1 MNQESTKRTI
11 YSYAQRRSSRP
22 AGVNIKHV
30 SCLSISD
37 PEGKRGSDA
46 EKRARA
52 LESGEAGLI
61 LDRARGLLDEGYDV
75 AFYCALGRHRSYAL
89 AEELHRVYPQA
100 TTVRH
105 L

>member
-1 MNQESTKRTI
+1 MSEESTTPTI
-11 YSYAQRRSSRP
+11 YSYAQRRTSRP
-22 AGVNIKHV
+22 DGENIKHV

-37 PEGKRGSDA
+37 PQGKRGSDA
-46 EKRARA
+46 DKRERV
-52 LESGEAGLI
+52 LESGEAWLI
-61 LDRARGLLDEGYDV
+61 LDRAKGLLDQGYDV